1 MKLAHKLTLSSAMT
15 VLMIL
20 LIAGVFTLTLGR
32 LAESKATLTGTSGV
46 AAKSVRAV
54 SAGNDLYAI
63 VADAEI
69 NHNLEETRKDWAEKK
84 QGILAMFKDLRA
96 EADLPE
102 EKAALDGAEA
112 GLRDYIAIF
121 EQQMLPAL
129 EKSDALTPAIRELD
143 GKVDEARDQMTQNLE
158 KMAALNLRQS
168 EDAEKAF
175 DAASAKGHVLGIAF
189 AGIAIALSLV
199 LSWATGRSITRPV
212 NLLRGVMETMAGG
225 ARQVDVPGVARG
237 DEIGA
242 MARAVEVFK
251 ESLIQ
256 GDALAAEQATLKA
269 AAEAQRKAA
278 MASAAD
284 HFEATVRAVV
294 DKVATAAADIQTTAR
309 ELGTAAEESL
319 RQTTTVS
326 AAASQSAGNV
336 RTVATASEEL
346 SSSIGEI
353 SRQVENSAVV
363 AREAVVQVDA
373 TRGTVDGLADV
384 ANRIGAVVQL
394 ISDIAGQTNLLALNA
409 TIEAARAGEAGKGFA
424 VVASE
429 VKALATQTSRATE
442 EIAAHV
448 GAIQGASG
456 QAVTA
461 ISDIGA
467 TIRRIDEIA
476 SIIAAAVQEQGAA
489 TQAIVSNVGETAR
502 ATEEITENIYGVN
515 ERAGKTARKSMEVEA
530 SSTELTS
537 EAQVLR
543 AQVDA
548 FLAQLRAA

>member
-1 MKLAHKLTLSSAMT
+1 MKLAHKLILASALS
-15 VLMIL
+15 VL
-20 LIAGVFTLTLGR
+20 LILVIAAVFTLTLGR
-32 LAESKATLTGTSGV
+32 LAESKATLTGTAAV

-69 NHNLEETRKDWAEKK
+69 NHNLDETRVDWAARK
-84 QGILAMFKDLRA
+84 QAILDMFRDLRA

-102 EKAALDGAEA
+102 EKTALDGAEA

-121 EQQMLPAL
+121 EREMLPAL
-129 EKSDALTPAIRELD
+129 EKSDVLTTAMRELD
-143 GKVDEARDQMTQNLE
+143 GKVDAAREQMTENLE
-158 KMAALNLRQS
+158 KMAALNLKQS

-175 DAASAKGHVLGIAF
+175 DAVSARGHATGLAF
-189 AGIAIALSLV
+189 AGIAMFLALA
-199 LSWATGRSITRPV
+199 LSWAMGRSITRPV
-212 NLLRGVMETMAGG
+212 DLLRGVMESMAGG
-225 ARQVDVPGVARG
+225 ARRLEVPGTTRG

-256 GDALAAEQATLKA
+256 GDALAAEQETLKA
-269 AAEAQRKAA
+269 QAEAHRKAA

-284 HFEATVRAVV
+284 TFEATVRGVV
-294 DKVATAAADIQTTAR
+294 DKVAIAAGGIQVTAR
-309 ELGTAAEESL
+309 ELGVAAKESL

-336 RTVATASEEL
+336 RSVATASEEL

-353 SRQVENSAVV
+353 SRQVENSAII
-363 AREAVVQVDA
+363 AREAVTQVDA
-373 TRGTVDGLADV
+373 TRGTVDGLSEV
-384 ANRIGAVVQL
+384 AKRIGAVVQL

-429 VKALATQTSRATE
+429 VKALASQTSKATE

-448 GAIQGASG
+448 AAIQGASG
-456 QAVTA
+456 EAVAA
-461 ISDIGA
+461 IGDIGG

-476 SIIAAAVQEQGAA
+476 SVIAAAVQEQGAA
-489 TQAIVSNVGETAR
+489 TQAIVTNVGETAR
-502 ATEEITENIYGVN
+502 ATEEITENIFGVN
-515 ERAGKTARKSMEVEA
+515 ERAQKTANASAQVED
-530 SSTELTS
+530 SSAELS
-537 EAQVLR
+537 AEAEVLR

-548 FLAQLRAA
+548 FLARLRAA

>member
-20 LIAGVFTLTLGR
+20 LIAGVFTLTLGW
-32 LAESKATLTGTSGV
+32 LAESKGTLTGTSGV

-69 NHNLEETRKDWAEKK
+69 NHNLDETRKDWAEKK

-112 GLRDYIAIF
+112 GLRDYMAIF

-129 EKSDALTPAIRELD
+129 EKSDTLTPAIRELD
-143 GKVDEARDQMTQNLE
+143 GKVDAARDQMTLNLE
-158 KMAALNLRQS
+158 KMAVLNLKQS
-168 EDAEKAF
+168 EGAEKAF
-175 DAASAKGHVLGIAF
+175 DAASAKGHAMGVTF
-189 AGIAIALSLV
+189 AGIAITLSLV

-212 NLLRGVMETMAGG
+212 NLLRGVMESMAGG
-225 ARQVDVPGVARG
+225 ARQVEVPGVTRG

-269 AAEAQRKAA
+269 EAEAQRKAA
-278 MASAAD
+278 MAHAAD
-284 HFEATVRAVV
+284 HFEATVRTVV

-309 ELGTAAEESL
+309 ELGAAAEESL

-326 AAASQSAGNV
+326 AAASQSTGNV

-353 SRQVENSAVV
+353 SRQVENSAAV

-429 VKALATQTSRATE
+429 VKALATQTSRATD

-456 QAVTA
+456 QAVMA
-461 ISDIGA
+461 IGDIGA

-476 SIIAAAVQEQGAA
+476 SIIAAAVQQQGAA

-515 ERAGKTARKSMEVEA
+515 ERAGKTARKSVEVEA
-530 SSTELTS
+530 FSTELTS

-543 AQVDA
+543 TQVDA

>member
-32 LAESKATLTGTSGV
+32 LADSKATLTGTSGV

-69 NHNLEETRKDWAEKK
+69 NHNLDETRKDWAEKK

-112 GLRDYIAIF
+112 GLRDYMAIF

-129 EKSDALTPAIRELD
+129 EKTDALTPAIRELD

-158 KMAALNLRQS
+158 KMAALNLQQS

-175 DAASAKGHVLGIAF
+175 DAASAKGRVLGFVF

-212 NLLRGVMETMAGG
+212 DLLRGVMETMAGG
-225 ARQVDVPGVARG
+225 ARRMDVPGVARR

-269 AAEAQRKAA
+269 EAEAQRKAA

-294 DKVATAAADIQTTAR
+294 DKVATAAVDIQTTAR

-461 ISDIGA
+461 IGGIGA

-515 ERAGKTARKSMEVEA
+515 ERAGKTARKSAEVEA

>member
-20 LIAGVFTLTLGR
+20 LIAGVFTLTLSW
-32 LAESKATLTGTSGV
+32 LAESKATLTDTSGV
-46 AAKSVRAV
+46 ASKSVRAV

-69 NHNLEETRKDWAEKK
+69 NHNLDETRKDWAEKK

-112 GLRDYIAIF
+112 GLRDYMAIF

-129 EKSDALTPAIRELD
+129 EKTDALTPAIRELD

-158 KMAALNLRQS
+158 KMAALNLQQS
-168 EDAEKAF
+168 EDAERAF
-175 DAASAKGHVLGIAF
+175 DAASTKGRVLGFAF
-189 AGIAIALSLV
+189 AGIAIVLSLV
-199 LSWATGRSITRPV
+199 LSWVTGRSITRPV
-212 NLLRGVMETMAGG
+212 DLLRGVMETMAGG

-251 ESLIQ
+251 ESLIK

-269 AAEAQRKAA
+269 EAEAQRKAA
-278 MASAAD
+278 MARAAD

-373 TRGTVDGLADV
+373 TRGTVDGLAEV

-429 VKALATQTSRATE
+429 VKALATQTSRATD

-515 ERAGKTARKSMEVEA
+515 ERAGKTARKSAEVEA
-530 SSTELTS
+530 SSTELTG

>member
-1 MKLAHKLTLSSAMT
+1 MKLARKLTLSSAANT
-15 VLMIL
+15 VMIL
-20 LIAGVFTLTLGR
+20 LIAGVFTLTLSW
-32 LAESKATLTGTSGV
+32 LADSKATLTETAGV

-54 SAGNDLYAI
+54 SVGNDLYAI

-69 NHNLEETRKDWAEKK
+69 NHDLVETRKDWAAKK
-84 QGILAMFKDLRA
+84 ADIQSMFKDLRA
-96 EADLPE
+96 VADLPE
-102 EKAALDGAEA
+102 EQAALDGAEA
-112 GLRDYIAIF
+112 GLAEYIAIF

-129 EKSDALTPAIRELD
+129 DKSDVLTPAIRDLD
-143 GKVDEARDQMTQNLE
+143 GKVDEARDRMTQNLE
-158 KMAALNLRQS
+158 KMAALNLAQS
-168 EDAEKAF
+168 QDAEKAF
-175 DAASAKGHVLGIAF
+175 DIASAKGRTGGLVF
-189 AGIAIALSLV
+189 AGIAIALTLL
-199 LSWATGRSITRPV
+199 LSTLTARSITRPV
-212 NLLRGVMETMAGG
+212 DLLRMVMETMAGG
-225 ARQVDVPGVARG
+225 ARRVDVPGTVRK

-269 AAEAQRKAA
+269 EAEAQRKAA
-278 MASAAD
+278 MARAAD
-284 HFEATVRAVV
+284 TFEATVRAVV
-294 DKVATAAADIQTTAR
+294 DKVATAAADIQLTAR
-309 ELGTAAEESL
+309 DLGEAAEESL

-346 SSSIGEI
+346 SSSISEI
-353 SRQVENSAVV
+353 SRQVENSAVI
-363 AREAVVQVDA
+363 AREAVAQVDA
-373 TRGTVDGLADV
+373 TRGTIDGLAEV
-384 ANRIGAVVQL
+384 ANRIGEVVKL
-394 ISDIAGQTNLLALNA
+394 ITDIASQTNLLALNA

-429 VKALATQTSRATE
+429 VKALATQTAKATD

-456 QAVTA
+456 QAVSA
-461 ISDIGA
+461 ISDIGG

-502 ATEEITENIYGVN
+502 ATEEITENIFGVN
-515 ERAGKTARKSMEVEA
+515 ERADKTARKSAEVEA
-530 SSTELTS
+530 SSTELS
-537 EAQVLR
+537 AEAGVLR
-543 AQVDA
+543 AQVDS

>member
-1 MKLAHKLTLSSAMT
+1 MKLAHKLTLSSAMN

-20 LIAGVFTLTLGR
+20 LIAGVFTLTLSW

-46 AAKSVRAV
+46 ASKSVRAV

-69 NHNLEETRKDWAEKK
+69 NHNLDETRKDWAEKK
-84 QGILAMFKDLRA
+84 QGILAMFKELRA

-112 GLRDYIAIF
+112 GLRDYMAIF

-129 EKSDALTPAIRELD
+129 EKTDALTPAIRELD

-158 KMAALNLRQS
+158 KMAVLNLKQS

-175 DAASAKGHVLGIAF
+175 DAASANGRALGFTF

-212 NLLRGVMETMAGG
+212 ELLRGVMETMAGG

-269 AAEAQRKAA
+269 EAEAQRKAA

-309 ELGTAAEESL
+309 ELGSAAEESL

-429 VKALATQTSRATE
+429 VKTLATQTAKATE

-461 ISDIGA
+461 IGDIGA

-515 ERAGKTARKSMEVEA
+515 ERAGKTARKSAEVEA

-543 AQVDA
+543 TQVDA

>member
-1 MKLAHKLTLSSAMT
+1 MKLAHKLILASALS
-15 VLMIL
+15 VL
-20 LIAGVFTLTLGR
+20 LILVIAAVFTLTLGR
-32 LAESKATLTGTSGV
+32 LAESKATLTGTAAV

-69 NHNLEETRKDWAEKK
+69 NHNLDETRVDWAARK
-84 QGILAMFKDLRA
+84 QSILEMFKELRV

-102 EKAALDGAEA
+102 EKTALDGAEA
-112 GLRDYIAIF
+112 GLREYITIF
-121 EQQMLPAL
+121 EQEMLPAL
-129 EKSDALTPAIRELD
+129 EKSDVLTTAMRELD
-143 GKVDEARDQMTQNLE
+143 GKVDAARDQMTQNLE
-158 KMAALNLRQS
+158 KMAALNLKQS
-168 EDAEKAF
+168 EEAEMAF
-175 DAASAKGHVLGIAF
+175 DAASAQGHATGLTF
-189 AGIAIALSLV
+189 AGIATVLTLV
-199 LSWATGRSITRPV
+199 LSWVMGRSITRPV
-212 NLLRGVMETMAGG
+212 DLLRGVMESMAGG
-225 ARQVDVPGVARG
+225 ARRLEVPGTARG

-256 GDALAAEQATLKA
+256 GDALVAEQETLKA
-269 AAEAQRKAA
+269 QAEAHRKAA
-278 MASAAD
+278 MANAAD
-284 HFEATVRAVV
+284 TFEATVRGVV
-294 DKVATAAADIQTTAR
+294 DKVAVAAGGIQVTAR
-309 ELGTAAEESL
+309 ELGVAAKESL

-336 RTVATASEEL
+336 RSVATASEEL

-353 SRQVENSAVV
+353 SRQVENSAII

-373 TRGTVDGLADV
+373 TRGTVDGLSEV
-384 ANRIGAVVQL
+384 AKRIGAVVQL

-429 VKALATQTSRATE
+429 VKALASQTSKATE

-448 GAIQGASG
+448 AAIQGASG
-456 QAVTA
+456 EAVAA
-461 ISDIGA
+461 IGDIGG

-489 TQAIVSNVGETAR
+489 TQAIVTNVGETAR
-502 ATEEITENIYGVN
+502 ATEEITENIFGVN
-515 ERAGKTARKSMEVEA
+515 ERAQTTANASAQVEE
-530 SSTELTS
+530 SSAELS
-537 EAQVLR
+537 AEAEVLR

>member
-1 MKLAHKLTLSSAMT
+1 MKLAHKLTLSSAMN

-20 LIAGVFTLTLGR
+20 LIAGVFTLTLSW

-46 AAKSVRAV
+46 ASKSVRAV

-69 NHNLEETRKDWAEKK
+69 NHNLDETRKDWAEKK
-84 QGILAMFKDLRA
+84 QGILAMFKELRA

-112 GLRDYIAIF
+112 GLRDYMAIF

-129 EKSDALTPAIRELD
+129 EKTDSLTPAIRELD
-143 GKVDEARDQMTQNLE
+143 GKVDGARDQMTQNLE
-158 KMAALNLRQS
+158 KMAALNLQQS

-175 DAASAKGHVLGIAF
+175 DAASAKGRALGFAF

-212 NLLRGVMETMAGG
+212 DLLRGVMETMAGG

-294 DKVATAAADIQTTAR
+294 DKVATAAADIQMTAR
-309 ELGTAAEESL
+309 ELGSAAEESL

-373 TRGTVDGLADV
+373 TRGTVDGLAEV

-429 VKALATQTSRATE
+429 VKTLATQTAKATE

-461 ISDIGA
+461 IGDIGA

-515 ERAGKTARKSMEVEA
+515 ERAGKTARKSAEVEA

>member
-20 LIAGVFTLTLGR
+20 LIAGVFTLTLSW

-46 AAKSVRAV
+46 ASKSVRAV

-69 NHNLEETRKDWAEKK
+69 NHNLDETRKDWAEKK

-112 GLRDYIAIF
+112 GLRDYMAIF

-129 EKSDALTPAIRELD
+129 EKTDALTPAIRELD

-158 KMAALNLRQS
+158 KMAALNLQQS

-175 DAASAKGHVLGIAF
+175 DAASAKGRALGFAF

-212 NLLRGVMETMAGG
+212 DLLRGVMETMAGG

-294 DKVATAAADIQTTAR
+294 DKVATAAADIQMTAR
-309 ELGTAAEESL
+309 ELGSAAEESL
-319 RQTTTVS
+319 QQTTTVS

-429 VKALATQTSRATE
+429 VKALAAQTAKATD

-461 ISDIGA
+461 IGDIGA

-515 ERAGKTARKSMEVEA
+515 ERAGKTARKSAEVEA

-543 AQVDA
+543 TQVDA